1 MKEGRRAR
9 WKIATSDSSS
19 QGFAVVWVGLF
30 AYIIYVS
37 RREQALRREV
47 ADLRQELAE
56 REERG
61 GR

>member
-1 MKEGRRAR
+1 ME
-9 WKIATSDSSS
+9 DSNLGYLFA
-19 QGFAVVWVGLF
+19 GFAVVWLGLF